1 MYNNVDTFA
10 DDTITLYGQ
19 KLIVL
24 YDPPHLLKGIRNNF
38 LVKDIEIKMKD
49 RKFNNKLVAS
59 WDIIETAY
67 KLHTNSNLLN
77 RQLKK
82 LTDQHIVKDK
92 IKKMKVKLAA
102 QVFSASLAAFVEYN
116 SKIQGILKLLINN
129 SNKKMLI
136 KRNINKIFLL

>member
-1 MYNNVDTFA
+1 MHNNVDTFA

-38 LVKDIEIKMKD
+38 LKKDIEINIKE
-49 RKFNNKLVAS
+49 REFNNKLVAS
-59 WDIIETAY
+59 WNIIETAY
-67 KLHTNSNLLN
+67 KLDTNSNLLN

-82 LTDQHIVKDK
+82 LTDQHIVTNK
-92 IKKMKVKLAA
+92 IKKIKVKLAA
-102 QVFSASLAAFVEYN
+102 QVFSASLSAFIEYN

-129 SNKKMLI
+129 YKNF
-136 KRNINKIFLL
+136 N